1 MIIVERANGSG
12 QIDLNSS
19 SSLYMS
25 YLTSPGFS
33 FHNCKRAIISLVGVI
48 LRIKWDEECK
58 SSHHTDAQRLEVKEG
73 VKLSFLL
80 LPSPGFLKGG
90 TFTSAET
97 SVLGARHIPNCL
109 LNISG
114 LCLVTQSC
122 PTL

>member
-1 MIIVERANGSG
+1 
-12 QIDLNSS
+12 
-19 SSLYMS
+19 MS

-58 SSHHTDAQRLEVKEG
+58 SSHHTDVRLEVKR

-97 SVLGARHIPNCL
+97 SVHTKSGWGRGQPLKDTRRTQKLQLHREL
-109 LNISG
+109 LSF
-114 LCLVTQSC
+114 
-122 PTL
+122 

>member
-12 QIDLNSS
+12 QIDFNSS

-33 FHNCKRAIISLVGVI
+33 FHNYKKAIISLVGVI
-48 LRIKWDEECK
+48 LRIKWDDECE
-58 SSHHTDAQRLEVKEG
+58 SSHHTAAQRLEVKEG

-90 TFTSAET
+90 TFTAAET
-97 SVLGARHIPNCL
+97 SVRTKAGGAEGSH
-109 LNISG
+109 
-114 LCLVTQSC
+114 
-122 PTL
+122 